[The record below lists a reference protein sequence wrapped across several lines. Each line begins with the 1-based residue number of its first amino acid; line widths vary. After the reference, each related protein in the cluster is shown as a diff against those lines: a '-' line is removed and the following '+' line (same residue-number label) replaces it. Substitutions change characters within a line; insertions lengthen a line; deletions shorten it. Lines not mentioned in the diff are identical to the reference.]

1 MTIRSCGATRKSKKN
16 VPLNIAITGKLAYS
30 KPKKIII
37 KIPSNKK
44 IRASPTSCG
53 FFIHAE

>member
-16 VPLNIAITGKLAYS
+16 VPLNIAIAGKLAYS
-30 KPKKIII
+30 KPTIIII

-44 IRASPTSCG
+44 IRASPTSC
-53 FFIHAE
+53 